1 MNRCL
6 PRSRRSF
13 LPALS
18 LSLLGALAVMP
29 AFSQIPTALQ
39 PGERE
44 FPAKAMRGSLQVIAP
59 PNVLLNGQPA
69 RLSPGARIKGTTN
82 TIVMSG
88 SLVGRN
94 VLVNYVR
101 DMQGLVHDVWILTE
115 QEARAERKGLEP
127 VTNFSFGSDA
137 DKPKSDDGK
146 TPFNQLPSFSK
157 P

>member
-6 PRSRRSF
+6 PRSRRSL

-18 LSLLGALAVMP
+18 LSFLGAISLLPML
-29 AFSQIPTALQ
+29 SQAQTALQ

-44 FPAKAMRGSLQVIAP
+44 FPAKALRGFLEVTTP
-59 PNVLLNGQPA
+59 PNVLINGQPA

-82 TIVMSG
+82 TLVMSG
-88 SLVGRN
+88 SLVGSK

-101 DMQGLVHDVWILTE
+101 DVQGMVHEVWILTA
-115 QEARAERKGLEP
+115 QEARAERKGLET
-127 VTNFSFGSDA
+127 VTNIVFGSEA
-137 DKPKSDDGK
+137 DKPKTDDGN
-146 TPFNQLPSFSK
+146 TPFDQLPSFSK

>member
-6 PRSRRSF
+6 PRSRQSF
-13 LPALS
+13 LPALALS
-18 LSLLGALAVMP
+18 FLGALSLLPAL
-29 AFSQIPTALQ
+29 SQAQTALQ

-44 FPAKAMRGSLQVIAP
+44 FPAKAQRGSLQVITP
-59 PNVLLNGQPA
+59 PNVLLNGQAA

-82 TIVMSG
+82 TLVMSG
-88 SLVGRN
+88 SLVGST

-101 DMQGLVHDVWILTE
+101 DVQGLIHEVWILTE
-115 QEARAERKGLEP
+115 QEARAERKGMES
-127 VTNFSFGSDA
+127 VTNFTFGFEA
-137 DKPKSDDGK
+137 DKPKTDDGK

>member
-18 LSLLGALAVMP
+18 LSLLGALTVLP
-29 AFSQIPTALQ
+29 ALSHAQTALQ

-82 TIVMSG
+82 TLVMSA
-88 SLVGRN
+88 SLVGSN

-101 DMQGLVHDVWILTE
+101 DMQGLIHEVWILTA
-115 QEARAERKGLEP
+115 QEARAERKGMEP
-127 VTNFSFGSDA
+127 VTNIIFGSDA
-137 DKPKSDDGK
+137 DKPKTDDGK
-146 TPFNQLPSFSK
+146 TPFNELPSFSK